1 MDDYDDLQVEEV
13 SYFDF
18 VEEMNENLADDD
30 EIKDKKKSF
39 NFDSYLNS
47 NIDYWLWTLLH
58 LTLVVMLLPF
68 LVWLVLH
75 LLLLF

>member
-1 MDDYDDLQVEEV
+1 MDDYDDIQIEEF
-13 SYFDF
+13 SHFDF
-18 VEEMNENLADDD
+18 VEEMSENLADDD
-30 EIKDKKKSF
+30 EVKDMKKSF
-39 NFDSYLNS
+39 DFDSYLNS
-47 NIDYWLWTLLH
+47 NIDYWLWIPLH

>member
-1 MDDYDDLQVEEV
+1 MDDYDDIQIEEF
-13 SYFDF
+13 SHFDF
-18 VEEMNENLADDD
+18 VEEMNENLVDDD
-30 EIKDKKKSF
+30 EVKDTKKSF

-47 NIDYWLWTLLH
+47 NIDYWLWTRLH

>member
-1 MDDYDDLQVEEV
+1 MDRPKCPYSVSIKPQMDDYDDLQVEEV

-30 EIKDKKKSF
+30 EVKDTKKSF

-47 NIDYWLWTLLH
+47 NIDY
-58 LTLVVMLLPF
+58 
-68 LVWLVLH
+68 
-75 LLLLF
+75 